1 MKKLKKLKK
10 IQDLKKLIEQKE
22 QERQQET
29 RKVVTVSAGTCG
41 QARGALEVIKAL
53 KKSLKA
59 AGLQEQVM
67 LRVTG
72 CHGFCEA
79 EPNIIIYPDR
89 IFYQKLTPAD
99 VPTIV
104 EETIKEGRVVE
115 KYLHRD
121 PVTKRR
127 LWYENEIPF
136 YQKQKRI
143 VLGDNVF
150 VDPTNLLDYLSIG
163 GFRSFLKALEELSPE
178 DIIQTVK
185 KSGLRGRGGAGFPTG
200 IKWEATRRSPGQPK
214 YIICNGDE
222 GDPGAYMDRSVLEGN
237 PFRVIEGMMI
247 GALAIGAS
255 EGYIYVRDEYPLAVR
270 HVTFALEQLYQ
281 SGLLGK
287 NILGSGF
294 SLDLHI
300 TKGAGAFVCGEETAL
315 IASIE
320 GKVGEPRQRPPF
332 PAQKGLWG
340 KPTCINNV
348 ETWANIP
355 LIIKNG
361 ADWFSS
367 IGTGGS
373 KGTKIFSL
381 VGKINNTGLVEV
393 PMGITLRE
401 IIYDIGGGIPEGKS
415 FKAVQTGGPSG
426 GCLPASLLDLPIDYE
441 SLTAAGS
448 IMGSGGMIVMDEKT
462 CMVDVAL
469 YFLNFLRDESCGKCI
484 SCREGT
490 QRMWEIVKDITEG
503 KGKPGDLELLE
514 ELALA
519 TKEASMCGLGQTAA
533 NPVLSTLRYFR
544 HEFEAHIYE
553 KRCPAGVCKSLIR
566 YVVIPEKCTGCE
578 ACKRACPTGAISGTR
593 KDVHSILY
601 DKCIKCG
608 ACLDACRFE
617 AIEAQRDEA
626 ITIIKEVTI

>member
-1 MKKLKKLKK
+1 
-10 IQDLKKLIEQKE
+10 
-22 QERQQET
+22 
-29 RKVVTVSAGTCG
+29 
-41 QARGALEVIKAL
+41 
-53 KKSLKA
+53 
-59 AGLQEQVM
+59 
-67 LRVTG
+67 
-72 CHGFCEA
+72 
-79 EPNIIIYPDR
+79 
-89 IFYQKLTPAD
+89 
-99 VPTIV
+99 V
-104 EETIKEGRVVE
+104 EETIKGGRVVE
-115 KYLHRD
+115 KYLYRD

-127 LWYENEIPF
+127 VWYENEIPF

-150 VDPTNLLDYLSIG
+150 VDPTSLYDYLSIG

-178 DIIQTVK
+178 NIIETVK

-200 IKWEATRRSPGQPK
+200 VKWEATRRSPGQPK

-237 PFRVIEGMMI
+237 PYRVIEGMMI

-255 EGYIYVRDEYPLAVR
+255 EGYFYVRDEYPLAVR

-281 SGLLGK
+281 AGLLGK

-294 SLDLHI
+294 SFDLHI

-367 IGTGGS
+367 IGTRGS

-401 IIYDIGGGIPEGKS
+401 IIYDIGGGIPEGKA

-426 GCLPASLLDLPIDYE
+426 GCLPASMLDLPIDYE

-490 QRMWEIVKDITEG
+490 QRMWEIVKDISEG

-514 ELALA
+514 ELAIA

-578 ACKRACPTGAISGTR
+578 ACKRACPTGAIIGTR

-626 ITIIKEVTI
+626 ITVIKEVSI

>member
-1 MKKLKKLKK
+1 MKRLRKFKNVEDLRKT
-10 IQDLKKLIEQKE
+10 IQQ
-22 QERQQET
+22 QEATRQQET
-29 RKVVTVSAGTCG
+29 KKVITVSSGTCG
-41 QARGALEVIKAL
+41 QARGSQKVIEAL
-53 KKSLKA
+53 KKAIKAEGLKD
-59 AGLQEQVM
+59 QVI
-67 LRVTG
+67 LRITG

-79 EPNIIIYPDR
+79 EPNLIIYPDR
-89 IFYQKLTPAD
+89 IFYQKLTPED
-99 VPTIV
+99 VRTIV
-104 EETIKEGRVVE
+104 QETIKDGRVVE
-115 KYLHRD
+115 KYLYRD
-121 PVTKRR
+121 PRTKERA
-127 LWYENEIPF
+127 WYENEIQF

-150 VDPTNLLDYLSIG
+150 VDPTSLLDYLAIG
-163 GFRSFLKALEELSPE
+163 GFKPFLKALTEFHPEE
-178 DIIQTVK
+178 IIQTVK

-200 IKWEATRRSPGQPK
+200 VKWEATRRSPGDIK

-237 PFRVIEGMMI
+237 PFRVLEGMMI
-247 GALAIGAS
+247 GALAIGAR
-255 EGYIYVRDEYPLAVR
+255 EGFIYVRDEYPLAVR
-270 HVTFALEQLYQ
+270 HVTQAVDQLYRT
-281 SGLLGK
+281 GLLGK
-287 NILGSGF
+287 NILGTEF
-294 SLDLHI
+294 SFDLHI
-300 TKGAGAFVCGEETAL
+300 SKGAGAFVCGEETAL

-320 GKVGEPRQRPPF
+320 GRVGEPRQRPPF
-332 PAQKGLWG
+332 PAQKGLWK

-355 LIIKNG
+355 LIIQNG
-361 ADWFSS
+361 AEWFSS
-367 IGTGGS
+367 IGTAGS

-401 IIYDIGGGIPEGKS
+401 IIYDIGGGIPEGKA

-462 CMVDVAL
+462 CMVDVAM

-490 QRMWEIVKDITEG
+490 QRMWEIVKDISEG

-519 TKEASMCGLGQTAA
+519 TKDASMCGLGQTAA

-544 HEFEAHIYE
+544 EEFEAHIYE

-578 ACKRACPTGAISGTR
+578 ACKRACPTQAIQGTR
-593 KDVHSILY
+593 KDVHLILY

-608 ACLDACRFE
+608 ACLEACRFE

-626 ITIIKEVTI
+626 IIIDKEVRL

>member
-1 MKKLKKLKK
+1 MKKVKKLKK
-10 IQDLKKLIEQKE
+10 IRDLKQLIEQKE

-29 RKVVTVSAGTCG
+29 RKVIAVSAGTCG

-59 AGLQEQVM
+59 AGLNDQVV
-67 LRVTG
+67 LRITG

-79 EPNIIIYPDR
+79 EPNLIIYPDR

-104 EETIKEGRVVE
+104 EETIKGGRVVE
-115 KYLHRD
+115 KYLYRD

-127 LWYENEIPF
+127 VWYENEIPF

-150 VDPTNLLDYLSIG
+150 VDPTSLYDYLSIG

-178 DIIQTVK
+178 NIIETVK

-200 IKWEATRRSPGQPK
+200 VKWEATRRSPGQPK

-237 PFRVIEGMMI
+237 PYRVIEGMMI

-255 EGYIYVRDEYPLAVR
+255 DGYFYVRDEYPLAVR

-281 SGLLGK
+281 AGLLGK

-294 SLDLHI
+294 SFDLHI

-355 LIIKNG
+355 LIIKEG
-361 ADWFSS
+361 AEWFAS
-367 IGTGGS
+367 IGTSGS

-401 IIYDIGGGIPEGKS
+401 IIYDIGGGIPEGKA

-426 GCLPASLLDLPIDYE
+426 GCLPASMLDLPIDYE

-490 QRMWEIVKDITEG
+490 QRMWEIVKDISEG

-514 ELALA
+514 ELAIA

-578 ACKRACPTGAISGTR
+578 ACKRACPTGAITGTR
-593 KDVHSILY
+593 KEVHSIIY

-626 ITIIKEVTI
+626 ITVIKEVSI

>member
-1 MKKLKKLKK
+1 MPRLNSREELDRLRRE
-10 IQDLKKLIEQKE
+10 ILARRDPGQRCIA
-22 QERQQET
+22 T
-29 RKVVTVSAGTCG
+29 CAGTGCLASG
-41 QARGALEVIKAL
+41 AADVVEAFRRELAARGLTDKIALR
-53 KKSLKA
+53 
-59 AGLQEQVM
+59 G
-67 LRVTG
+67 TG
-72 CHGFCEA
+72 CHGFCEKGPIVVLDP
-79 EPNIIIYPDR
+79 EEICCL
-89 IFYQKLTPAD
+89 QVTPAD
-99 VPTIV
+99 VPELVERTVLGGEVIDRLLYVDPQTGGKTIR
-104 EETIKEGRVVE
+104 EP
-115 KYLHRD
+115 D
-121 PVTKRR
+121 
-127 LWYENEIPF
+127 IPF
-136 YQKQKRI
+136 YKHQQRLVFGANRKLDPRRI
-143 VLGDNVF
+143 E
-150 VDPTNLLDYLSIG
+150 DYLALG
-163 GFRSFLKALEELSPE
+163 GYRALVKALFERTPE
-178 DIIQTVK
+178 QVIAEVK
-185 KSGLRGRGGAGFPTG
+185 ASKLRGRGGAGFPTG
-200 IKWEATRRSPGQPK
+200 VKWEFARRAAGEPK
-214 YIICNGDE
+214 YVVVNCDE

-247 GALAIGAS
+247 GALAIGAR

-270 HVTFALEQLYQ
+270 HVTLALEQLYKA
-281 SGLLGK
+281 GLLGEK
-287 NILGSGF
+287 ILKTDF
-294 SLDLHI
+294 SFDLHI
-300 TKGAGAFVCGEETAL
+300 AKGAGAFVCGEETAL

-320 GKVGEPRQRPPF
+320 GRVGEPRQRPPF
-332 PAQKGLWG
+332 PAQKGLWK

-355 LIIKNG
+355 LIILNG

-367 IGTGGS
+367 IGTSGS

-401 IIYDIGGGIPEGKS
+401 IIYDIGGGIPEGKA

-426 GCLPASLLDLPIDYE
+426 GCLPASMLDQIIDYE

-462 CMVDVAL
+462 CMVDVAM

-484 SCREGT
+484 SCREST

-503 KGKPGDLELLE
+503 QGKPGDLELLE

-544 HEFEAHIYE
+544 EEFEAHIYE

-566 YVVIPEKCTGCE
+566 YAVIPEKCTGCE
-578 ACKRACPTGAISGTR
+578 ACKRACPTGAIQGTR
-593 KDVHSILY
+593 KDTHLILY

-608 ACLDACRFE
+608 ACLEACRFE
-617 AIEAQRDEA
+617 AIEAQREEA
-626 ITIIKEVTI
+626 ITIVREVKP

>member
-1 MKKLKKLKK
+1 MKKVKKLKK
-10 IQDLKKLIEQKE
+10 IRDLKQLIEQKE

-29 RKVVTVSAGTCG
+29 RKVIAVSAGTCG

-59 AGLQEQVM
+59 AGLNDQVV
-67 LRVTG
+67 LRITG

-79 EPNIIIYPDR
+79 EPNLIIYPDR

-104 EETIKEGRVVE
+104 EETIKGGRVVE
-115 KYLHRD
+115 KYLYRD

-127 LWYENEIPF
+127 VWYENEIPF

-150 VDPTNLLDYLSIG
+150 VDPTSLYDYLSIG

-178 DIIQTVK
+178 NIIETVK

-200 IKWEATRRSPGQPK
+200 VKWEATRRSPGQPK

-237 PFRVIEGMMI
+237 PYRVIEGMMI

-255 EGYIYVRDEYPLAVR
+255 EGYFYVRDEYPLAVR

-281 SGLLGK
+281 AGLLGK

-294 SLDLHI
+294 SFDLHI

-355 LIIKNG
+355 LIIKEG
-361 ADWFSS
+361 AEWFAS
-367 IGTGGS
+367 IGTSGS

-401 IIYDIGGGIPEGKS
+401 IIYDIGGGIPDGKA

-426 GCLPASLLDLPIDYE
+426 GCLPASMLDLPIDYE

-490 QRMWEIVKDITEG
+490 QRMWEIVKDISEG

-514 ELALA
+514 ELAIA

-578 ACKRACPTGAISGTR
+578 ACKRACPTGAITGTR

-626 ITIIKEVTI
+626 ITVIKEVSI